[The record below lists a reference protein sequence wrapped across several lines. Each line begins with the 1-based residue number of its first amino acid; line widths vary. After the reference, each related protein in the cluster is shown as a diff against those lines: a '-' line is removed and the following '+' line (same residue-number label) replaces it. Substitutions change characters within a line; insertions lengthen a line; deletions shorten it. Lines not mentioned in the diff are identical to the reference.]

1 MRLQK
6 YLAMCGI
13 ASRRKSEALILQ
25 GRVKV
30 NGKVIDELGYKIDP
44 DTDIVLFDN
53 KRVIKKENYI
63 YIALNKPEG
72 YITTVKDQFNRPTV
86 LDLVKN
92 VNERIYPVGRLDYDT
107 SGLIFLTNDGD
118 LTYRLTH
125 PKHEVEKVY
134 IAKIKGIP
142 TEEELNKFRNGLKI
156 DDYITSKAKIEVL
169 KKYNNYSIVKITIH
183 EGKNRQVRKMCEKIN
198 HPVISLKRVAIG
210 KINLGNLKKGNWRY
224 LSKKEIEYLKS
235 L

>member
-198 HPVISLKRVAIG
+198 HPVISLKRVAI
-210 KINLGNLKKGNWRY
+210 L
-224 LSKKEIEYLKS
+224 
-235 L
+235 

>member
-92 VNERIYPVGRLDYDT
+92 INERIYPVGRLDYDT